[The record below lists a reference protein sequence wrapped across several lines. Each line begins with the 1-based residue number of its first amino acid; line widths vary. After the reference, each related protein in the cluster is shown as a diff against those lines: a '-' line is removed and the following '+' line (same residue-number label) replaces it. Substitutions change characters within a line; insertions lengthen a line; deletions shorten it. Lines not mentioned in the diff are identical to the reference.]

1 MEPPYF
7 FSAASRP
14 FSLSALAPKTLE
26 TIHTLVDVVFLLAG
40 GSVVVVVGVHFSC
53 NSTDVLEVRSSFV
66 VKRLL

>member
-40 GSVVVVVGVHFSC
+40 GSVVVVVGVHFE
-53 NSTDVLEVRSSFV
+53 L
-66 VKRLL
+66 